1 MRRRS
6 HQPIR
11 LRVLGRLPIVIAV
24 ALALAGCD
32 DKEKVPHA
40 SRSRSQAVAATTSAP
55 VAAPVQP
62 PPSASHKAPDKP
74 KRKLCADQLGKPG
87 KEFPD
92 AKLSRVA
99 APGTAELSGALSV
112 GKGWTWVNFWAAW
125 CAPCK
130 EEMPRLVS
138 WEKKLRAGGAAF
150 SLVFVS
156 LDDDGRQLSDFLN
169 AQPET
174 GVKRSYWL
182 KEGEQREKWLAAIG
196 MEDDPELPVQL
207 LVDPSG
213 KIRCTVSGAVEDADF
228 DTIKAIVASG
238 R

>member
-6 HQPIR
+6 HQSIR
-11 LRVLGRLPIVIAV
+11 VRVLGRLPTLIALV
-24 ALALAGCD
+24 LALAGCD
-32 DKEKVPHA
+32 DKEKVPQA
-40 SRSRSQAVAATTSAP
+40 SRSRSQAVAATTSVPA
-55 VAAPVQP
+55 AAPP
-62 PPSASHKAPDKP
+62 PAPSASHKAPDKP
-74 KRKLCADQLGKPG
+74 KRKLCADQLGSPG
-87 KEFPD
+87 KAFPD
-92 AKLSRVA
+92 AKLSRA
-99 APGTAELSGALSV
+99 AATGATELPAELSV

-138 WEKKLRAGGAAF
+138 WETKLRAEGASF
-150 SLVFVS
+150 SVVFVS
-156 LDDDGRQLSDFLN
+156 LDDDGRQLSDFLT

-196 MEDDPELPVQL
+196 MEDDPELPVHL

-213 KIRCTVSGAVEDADF
+213 KIRCTVSGAVEDSDF
-228 DTIKAIVASG
+228 ATVKGIVGSG